1 MPRARALVGCL
12 SVIALLAA
20 GCITRTQTF
29 LQNGHRVTFALQ
41 DNELKQLQF
50 YISTGVLARNL
61 ALADRAGGVIIV
73 PEGTPGAVLEV
84 GPTWVRVSFSEGG
97 EGVYFT
103 TVESRAGESAYWI
116 ATKDEQTGALRRL
129 KDTDP
134 KVIQTSAGTFEL
146 VQGSNAR
153 LLVDSGDL
161 DRVVSSRSH
170 LPGRRP
176 Q

>member
-1 MPRARALVGCL
+1 MLRARALIGCV
-12 SVIALLAA
+12 SVVALLSA

-29 LQNGHRVTFALQ
+29 LQNGHRANFALQ

-50 YISTGVLARNL
+50 YISTALLARNL

-73 PEGTPGAVLEV
+73 KEGTPGAVVEV
-84 GPTWVRVSFSEGG
+84 GPTWMRVSFSEGG

-103 TVESRAGESAYWI
+103 TVDTPAGESAYWI
-116 ATKDEQTGALRRL
+116 ATKDEQTGELRRL
-129 KDTDP
+129 KDTTP
-134 KVIQTSAGTFEL
+134 RVIRSSAGTFEL
-146 VQGSNAR
+146 LQGSNAR

-161 DRVVSSRSH
+161 DRIVSSRSH
-170 LPGRRP
+170 LPGRRA